1 MLKLTLY
8 FVAILFILVALK
20 TNIGRKGT
28 NFCVRQQIYLQKC
41 FEKGKAQS
49 VTPNDS

>member
-20 TNIGRKGT
+20 TNIGRKGI
-28 NFCVRQQIYLQKC
+28 NFR
-41 FEKGKAQS
+41 GKEQNNRMKNTA
-49 VTPNDS
+49 